1 MCRKTKERKEQK
13 KMKQNERKNANKR
26 KLTKKEKAKKEWIEA
41 ILGGVCVFGM
51 IALLYFGLVLF
62 F

>member
-1 MCRKTKERKEQK
+1 
-13 KMKQNERKNANKR
+13 MKQSEKKNTNKR

-41 ILGGVCVFGM
+41 ILGGACIFAM